1 MSSLALATPTNQQH
15 SLALFTGARI
25 ILTEAAVAGKSE
37 GTKATY
43 GKHFAAFAAWLGMS
57 DPEAAVQALIE
68 LAPGKANA
76 LVEAWKCA
84 TIDQGL
90 KSSTVNGRISAL
102 RTAVKTARRFGL
114 TTLALD
120 VDLAPAEPYRDC
132 AGPGVKAVKA
142 VLSDLGE
149 KTSVKA
155 VRDRAL
161 ISLVY
166 DLALR
171 RAEVVGLDLADLEL
185 DSERPTVSILGKGRK
200 DRERRTLPRETVE
213 AIRAWLAV
221 RGDEPG
227 PLFISCDRSH
237 KGSGRLTGGG
247 FWSVCRGLGLGHPH
261 GLRHSSITSALDL
274 TGGNV
279 RDVMKHSRHRDLGT
293 VCIYDDRREDTG
305 GKVAQLVAAG
315 RQ

>member
-1 MSSLALATPTNQQH
+1 VNSTLAVQTAPTTTLQ
-15 SLALFTGARI
+15 LFTGSRI
-25 ILTEAAVAGKSE
+25 VITEAAVAGKSP
-37 GTKATY
+37 GTRETY
-43 GKHFAAFAAWLGMS
+43 GKHYAAFAAWLGIP
-57 DPEAAVQALIE
+57 DPEDAVQALIG
-68 LAPGKANA
+68 LDAGKANA

-120 VDLAPAEPYRDC
+120 VNLVPSEPYRDC
-132 AGPGVKAVKA
+132 AGPGVKAVRS
-142 VLSDLGE
+142 VISDLGE
-149 KTSVKA
+149 KTSRKA

-171 RAEVVGLDLADLEL
+171 RAEVVGLDLADLDLEG
-185 DSERPTVSILGKGRK
+185 ERPSVSILGKGR
-200 DRERRTLPRETVE
+200 REKEARTLPPQTVE
-213 AIRAWLAV
+213 VLRAWLAV
-221 RGDEPG
+221 RGDQPG
-227 PLFISCDRSH
+227 PLFTSCDRSR

-247 FWSVCRGLGLGHPH
+247 FWSVCRELGLGRPH
-261 GLRHSSITSALDL
+261 GLRHSSITAALDL